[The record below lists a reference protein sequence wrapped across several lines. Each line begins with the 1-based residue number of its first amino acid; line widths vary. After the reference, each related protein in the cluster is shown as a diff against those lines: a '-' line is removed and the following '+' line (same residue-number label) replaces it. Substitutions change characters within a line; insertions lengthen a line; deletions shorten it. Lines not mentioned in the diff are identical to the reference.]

1 MGRIAILTKK
11 KQEGSITD
19 AEVKELNELL
29 AEAKAEGD
37 NAGAGDDSN
46 AGDDEDEEKAVDA
59 MADRLVESATKK
71 FEDKMG
77 AVMDAFATKGAEA
90 NVQTGDATK
99 FLVDAKYGKKSF
111 EEAEQIK
118 IAVPGR
124 ELKKFGKEV
133 SLKTVHLVQALITGD
148 REKIQLLTEGTGSQG
163 GFLVPEEFANMI
175 VEDARDIQIM
185 RMIGAPAM
193 TISGDTLNLP
203 GLGNR
208 PKARFTGE
216 AEKKNTSTVEF
227 TNLVFTPYSLNVIV
241 GLTKQL
247 ASDASLGVSGSIVQY
262 VVGLMAQSL
271 AEREEKAFWAGSGT
285 GEPTGVS
292 TYSLNTVTPAS
303 SSDADRATAIVTAF
317 FRLKQ
322 GYRNR
327 AVWVANS
334 TTIASLDGLKDNEGR
349 FLMGSLADAS
359 GLKLKGRPLY
369 EQNDLPN
376 GVVLLG
382 DAGYYQIVD
391 RAGVEVLVS
400 DEATV
405 GGRSAFEENLTYI
418 RVEKRVDGEL
428 TLAESFVKLVQM

>member
-1 MGRIAILTKK
+1 MGRIAELSKK
-11 KQEGSITD
+11 KQDGTIT
-19 AEVKELNELL
+19 E
-29 AEAKAEGD
+29 AEAKELAEMIAEANADAEASKG
-37 NAGAGDDSN
+37 AGADIES
-46 AGDDEDEEKAVDA
+46 DEDKAVDE

-77 AVMDAFATKGAEA
+77 AVMDAMATKAGDSVVVSGEA
-90 NVQTGDATK
+90 K
-99 FLVDAKYGKKSF
+99 FIIDPKHGKKTF
-111 EEAEQIK
+111 EEAEAIK

-124 ELKKFGKEV
+124 ELKTYGKEV
-133 SLKTVHLVQALITGD
+133 SLKTVHLVKALITGD

-163 GFLVPEEFANMI
+163 GYLVPEEFANMI

-185 RMIGAPAM
+185 RQVGAPSM

-216 AEKKNTSTVEF
+216 ASKKNTSTVEF

-247 ASDASLGVSGSIVQY
+247 SSDASLGVSGSIVQY
-262 VVGLMAQSL
+262 VVGLMAQAL
-271 AEREEKAFWAGSGT
+271 AEREEMAFWAGSGS
-285 GEPTGVS
+285 GEPTGVNS
-292 TYSLNTVTPAS
+292 YSLRTFTPTAS
-303 SSDADRATAIVTAF
+303 TDTARAQAIQNAF
-317 FRLKQ
+317 FGLKQ
-322 GYRNR
+322 SYRNR
-327 AVWVANS
+327 AVWVGNS
-334 TTIASLDGLKDNEGR
+334 TTIASVDGLKDTTGR
-349 FLMGSLADAS
+349 PLLGNLADTA
-359 GLKLKGRPLY
+359 GLKLKGRPIY

-376 GVVLLG
+376 GTLLFG
-382 DAGYYQIVD
+382 DAGYYQVVD
-391 RAGVEVLVS
+391 NAGVEVLVS

-428 TLAESFVKLVQM
+428 TLTESFVKLIQM